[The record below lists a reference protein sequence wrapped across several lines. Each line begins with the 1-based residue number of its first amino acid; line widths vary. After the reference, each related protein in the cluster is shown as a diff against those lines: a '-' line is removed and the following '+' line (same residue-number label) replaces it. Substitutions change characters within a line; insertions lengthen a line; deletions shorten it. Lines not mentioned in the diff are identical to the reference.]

1 MGIADKSIYLSTGA
15 SQHLRHIVLILP
27 TVPPN
32 LKFAILGFTI
42 PIFTLYGM
50 PLTRLLMVLLTEPVV
65 LVLVG
70 CVSTSPGIPSLY
82 LFLLKVNEITL
93 RVGYFGISSQLVD

>member
-1 MGIADKSIYLSTGA
+1 MGIADKGIYLSIGA
-15 SQHLRHIVLILP
+15 SQHLRHIILTLP
-27 TVPPN
+27 TVSPN
-32 LKFAILGFTI
+32 LKFAILGLTI

-50 PLTRLLMVLLTEPVV
+50 CLVSLLMVLLTESVV

-93 RVGYFGISSQLVD
+93 RVGYFGISSSLVD